1 VKQKFFVDGEV
12 VRAEAEG
19 ATVYL
24 VIKQKTGGTWRV
36 AVREQD
42 IRRVLR
48 GRPYDEGTAAFA
60 ARRLHRRWVRL
71 SSMQSPSRKEARE
84 RRRERK
90 MKVTLS
96 WVLKKDVANL
106 EASGEDAKEHTEW
119 DAWTITKDLSSL
131 KDEDKNDFFA
141 EVSEVS
147 KDQVILKPRGGKEAW
162 DKQSKK
168 ASDKDDRL
176 QQAIDAVCA
185 RPYVFK
191 LTKVQFGQ

>member
-1 VKQKFFVDGEV
+1 MKQKVFVDGEV
-12 VRAEAEG
+12 VRAEADG
-19 ATVYL
+19 ATVFL
-24 VIKQKTGGTWRV
+24 IIKQKTGGTWRV
-36 AVREQD
+36 AVREKD

-48 GRPYDEGTAAFA
+48 GRPYDETTAAFA

-71 SSMQSPSRKEARE
+71 SSMQSPSPKEARE
-84 RRRERK
+84 KRRQGK

-106 EASGEDAKEHTEW
+106 EASGDDAKEHTEW
-119 DAWTITKDLSSL
+119 DAWSILKDLSAL
-131 KDEDKNDFFA
+131 ADDEKHDYFA

-147 KDQVILKPRGGKEAW
+147 KEQVVLKPRGGKESW

-176 QQAIDAVCA
+176 QQAVDAVCA

-191 LTKVQFGQ
+191 LTKVQFG